1 MGIGKGR
8 ISLCPREGQTGL
20 SDSKGR
26 VACCV
31 CPTAVVLARGL
42 ELGWDIPIWRDEL
55 LQLELGK
62 DGSCSWLRALL
73 RRQRGGS
80 SSCFPES
87 GASGLMLE
95 IVGSAACLGLQR
107 WKA

>member
-1 MGIGKGR
+1 MAVGQGR

-31 CPTAVVLARGL
+31 CPTAVVLAGGL

-62 DGSCSWLRALL
+62 DGSRSRLRVRALL

-87 GASGLMLE
+87 GAPGLMLE

-107 WKA
+107 